1 MNRADGG
8 PDANGALWAGKRV
21 FLTGHTGFKGGWL
34 ALWLHSLGARV
45 RGFALAPD
53 TSPALF
59 QALQLDQVIDHR
71 LGDVRD
77 LPALEAAMR
86 SWEPEVVLHLAAQPL
101 VRRSYQTPVETFAT
115 NVMGTVHL
123 LDAARRCP
131 SVQAIVV
138 VTTDK
143 CYENRE
149 WVWGYRESDP
159 MGGHDPYSSSKGC
172 AELVTAA
179 YGRSYFATA
188 GVGLASGR
196 AGNVIGGGDWSE
208 DRLVPDAIRAFVAGE
223 PVGIRNPASTR
234 PWQHVLEPLAGYIR
248 LAEGLLRK
256 DPRVTGAWN
265 FGPDDRDVVPVADL
279 MDRLVR
285 AWGSGATWENRS
297 PPGVTPHEAAVL
309 KLDASKARIELGW
322 SPRWNLGRALEQTAA
337 WYRAF
342 YAGTTGAALRA
353 LCLEQIRAH
362 QSSG

>member
-1 MNRADGG
+1 MS
-8 PDANGALWAGKRV
+8 ALWSGKRV

-53 TSPALF
+53 TEPSLFHALG
-59 QALQLDQVIDHR
+59 LVEVIDHQ
-71 LGDVRD
+71 LGDIRD
-77 LPALEAAMR
+77 LAALESSMR
-86 SWEPEVVLHLAAQPL
+86 SWEPDVVLHLAAQPL
-101 VRRSYQTPVETFAT
+101 VRRSYQIPVDTFAT
-115 NVMGTVHL
+115 NVMGTVHV

-131 SVQAIVV
+131 SVQAVVV

-179 YGRSYFATA
+179 YSRSYFAA
-188 GVGLASGR
+188 SGVGVASAR

-208 DRLVPDAIRAFVAGE
+208 DRLVPDAIRAFVAGA

-234 PWQHVLEPLAGYIR
+234 PWQHVLEPLSGYLR

-256 DPRVTGAWN
+256 DARVAGAWN
-265 FGPDDRDVVPVADL
+265 FGPDDRDVVPVSVL
-279 MDRLVR
+279 MEQLVKE
-285 AWGSGATWENRS
+285 WGAGARWENRS
-297 PPGVTPHEAAVL
+297 PPGAQPHEAAVL

-322 SPRWNLGRALEQTAA
+322 APKWGLAEALAKTAA
-337 WYRAF
+337 WYQAF
-342 YAGTTGAALRA
+342 YEGKRGGELREV
-353 LCLEQIRAH
+353 CRRQIGEH
-362 QSSG
+362 QGGR